1 MTIENI
7 TILDQELYLLALNRL
22 THTFYFDD
30 LLNEIH
36 LRRPK
41 FQRKTLRYRLKKWR
55 KAKLISKHGI
65 GKRAIYSCLIDE
77 PTFTTAEFIFTEK
90 AINISN
96 NPFIVQ

>member
-7 TILDQELYLLALNRL
+7 TILDQELYLLALKNL
-22 THTFYFDD
+22 PKIFTFDD

-41 FQRKTLRYRLKKWR
+41 FQRKTLRYRLKKWK
-55 KAKLISKHGI
+55 KANIISKQGFCK
-65 GKRAIYSCLIDE
+65 GAKYSCLIDE
-77 PTFTTAEFIFTEK
+77 STFTTAEFIYTVK
-90 AINISN
+90 PIDISK